1 MFCNSIAVFGGYP
14 EDVMMFYCVE
24 VVENVCDSR
33 WEILEKW
40 QPEQHSTWTDRL
52 SALGFRVVTSA
63 GLSAKYL

>member
-1 MFCNSIAVFGGYP
+1 
-14 EDVMMFYCVE
+14 MMFYCVE